1 MKDFMLNNSGDIM
14 FATAEE
20 LAPSFQF
27 DFFISDNS
35 IMTLN
40 FYIENLKKSKY
51 LKGLTPGLI
60 FDFNISK
67 TENDKEIIYNI
78 DEEEYLYQQ
87 LKIRISS
94 VLGTI
99 LGNEDIGS
107 TIESYKH
114 KNIDDNLN
122 YILSSVKDAIEDIM
136 PEAILNI
143 RKIGG
148 GYYTYSDSVEITVS
162 NKEYKFYYYL

>member
-1 MKDFMLNNSGDIM
+1 MKDFMLSSTGDIT
-14 FATAEE
+14 FSTAEE
-20 LAPSFQF
+20 LSPSFQF
-27 DFFISDNS
+27 DFFVSDNS
-35 IMTLN
+35 IMNLN
-40 FYIENLKKSKY
+40 FYVENLKKPKY
-51 LKGLTPGLI
+51 LKGLTPGI
-60 FDFNISK
+60 VFNFNISK
-67 TENDKEIIYNI
+67 TENDKEIVYNI

-107 TIESYKH
+107 TIELYKH

-122 YILSSVKDAIEDIM
+122 YILSSVKEAIEDIM

-148 GYYTYSDSVEITVS
+148 GYYSYSDSVEITIS

>member
-1 MKDFMLNNSGDIM
+1 MKDFMLSNSGDIM
-14 FATAEE
+14 FATSEE
-20 LAPSFQF
+20 LAPEFQL

-35 IMTLN
+35 TLFMD
-40 FYIENLKKSKY
+40 FYVENLKKPKY
-51 LKGLTPGLI
+51 LDGLTPGLI
-60 FDFNISK
+60 YNFNITK
-67 TENDKEIIYNI
+67 IENDKEIVYNL

-99 LGNEDIGS
+99 YGNEDVGS
-107 TIESYKH
+107 KIELYKH

-122 YILSSVKDAIEDIM
+122 YILSSVREAITDIM
-136 PEAILNI
+136 PEAKLNI

-148 GYYTYSDSVEITVS
+148 GYYTYSDSVEITIS